1 MVIRC
6 GFVFLCQIFDMKV
19 ILYGCLFLMLFSS
32 CKDEDPKRIEAQKMA
47 EIKQDSI
54 FKEITKHWQFR
65 VPAPY
70 TKASEVLQTWTQ
82 WREFT
87 FELNQKPSV
96 NLSNFRNKASVLSQK
111 VKLLQSTLPPVFQI
125 PEIKSR
131 VLVLQT
137 RINSLELF
145 LNLDQIP
152 TEKIKVFCNEINE
165 EMVAIVNQMD
175 AVFVRADI
183 PLEEGELETRQ
194 QLKDTTR
201 LANKI
206 LQKDLDFE

>member
-1 MVIRC
+1 
-6 GFVFLCQIFDMKV
+6 MKV
-19 ILYGCLFLMLFSS
+19 ILYGWMFLMLFSS
-32 CKDEDPKRIEAQKMA
+32 CKDEDPKRLEAQKMA

-54 FKEITKHWQFR
+54 FKEITKYWQFS
-65 VPAPY
+65 VPTPE
-70 TKASEVLQTWTQ
+70 TKANDLLQSWPQ
-82 WREFT
+82 WKEFS
-87 FELNQKPSV
+87 FELRQKPGI
-96 NLSNFRNKASVLSQK
+96 NLTNFRNKAALLSQK
-111 VKLLQSTLPPVFQI
+111 IKQIQATLPQDFQT
-125 PEIKSR
+125 PAVKSR
-131 VLVLQT
+131 LLVLQT
-137 RINSLELF
+137 QINSLELY

-152 TEKIKVFCNEINE
+152 LEKLKNYCAEINE
-165 EMVAIVNQMD
+165 AMAAIILQMD